1 MNDDKIEE
9 TMIERKVNEG
19 DVEWRSAK
27 KLGSVL
33 GDFADV
39 RRKIKLS
46 NAGMAKIDIL
56 WFKKK
61 AED

>member
-33 GDFADV
+33 GDFADA

-46 NAGMAKIDIL
+46 NAGIAKIDIL
-56 WFKKK
+56 
-61 AED
+61 